1 MDDCRDDKVE
11 WNAICQGLL
20 RASYGMNYIDFLAL
34 VTKILQNRLEMIQ
47 GKQEAVSIDG
57 RILGVNHCRYDIAR
71 AREVLQTLHCD
82 FTSLDMKKQACD
94 CQLFLSRCEDICPS
108 QPE

>member
-20 RASYGMNYIDFLAL
+20 RASYGMNYIDFLDL
-34 VTKILQNRLEMIQ
+34 VTNILQRRLAVIQ
-47 GKQEAVSIDG
+47 GTTEAVSFDG
-57 RILGVNHCRYDIAR
+57 FSLGVNHCLFDIAR

-82 FTSLDMKKQACD
+82 FTSLAMIKQASD
-94 CQLFLSRCEDICPS
+94 CRLLLSQSEDICPS
-108 QPE
+108 Q

>member
-20 RASYGMNYIDFLAL
+20 RASYGMNYIDFLDL
-34 VTKILQNRLEMIQ
+34 VTYILQRRLAMIQ
-47 GKQEAVSIDG
+47 GTQEAVSFDG
-57 RILGVNHCRYDIAR
+57 CILGVSHCRYDIAR

-82 FTSLDMKKQACD
+82 FTKLDMSKQAQD
-94 CQLFLSRCEDICPS
+94 CRLLLCRCEEICPS
-108 QPE
+108 Q

>member
-20 RASYGMNYIDFLAL
+20 RASYGMNYIDFLDL
-34 VTKILQNRLEMIQ
+34 VTNILQSRLAVIR
-47 GKQEAVSIDG
+47 GTTEAVSFDG
-57 RILGVNHCRYDIAR
+57 RNLGVNHCMYDIAR

-82 FTSLDMKKQACD
+82 FTKLDMTTQARD
-94 CQLFLSRCEDICPS
+94 CRELLSQSQDIRPS
-108 QPE
+108 L